1 VKRLTGSFWP
11 SRNQELL
18 LRTALAE
25 PDGDLSAW
33 RELQPGFDLT
43 TLEFGTVGVLPLA
56 YRVVSHALPD
66 DPLLPRLKGIYR
78 NSWVK
83 NNLLVERLADAVEAL
98 AAVGVETV
106 LIGSLAAAI
115 RYYPELALRPTTAL
129 ELLIDPH
136 ALEVCARALGRLG
149 FSASG
154 PLRPE
159 RAEDTAFYDARG
171 QTCILRTRPA
181 VELGPDGGAMRVAS
195 VSVEVGRAR
204 IRALAPGDDLLVAC
218 VAGAR
223 TRPIRSVQWLV
234 DIVQIMRTSSASVDW
249 RRLLALAAARG
260 QTLRLQQTF
269 SYLST
274 VLHLP
279 TPAEAQEVLAELP
292 VAVRERVAYACAGAS
307 MNGLGSL
314 PQALGEHLVATRR
327 RSPWGTLVTLPGF
340 LRQRWEV
347 DHGWQLPVAGG
358 RRAYEVL
365 TRSPER
371 EA

>member
-1 VKRLTGSFWP
+1 VRRPTGSFWP
-11 SRNQELL
+11 SRTQELL

-25 PDGDLSAW
+25 PEGDLAAW
-33 RELQPGFDLT
+33 HELQPGFDLT
-43 TLEFGTVGVLPLA
+43 TLEFGTVGVLPLV
-56 YRVVSHALPD
+56 YRVVSGVLAD
-66 DPLLPRLKGIYR
+66 DPLLPRLKGTYR

-83 NNLLVERLADAVEAL
+83 NNVLVERLAEAADALEAM
-98 AAVGVETV
+98 GVETV
-106 LIGSLAAAI
+106 MIGSLAAAV
-115 RYYPELALRPTTAL
+115 RYYPELPLRPTPAL
-129 ELLIDPH
+129 ELLIEPQ

-154 PLRPE
+154 PLRAE
-159 RAEDTAFYDARG
+159 REEDFAFYDAQG
-171 QTCILRTRPA
+171 QTCVLRTRPS
-181 VELGPDGGAMRVAS
+181 VELAPDGDGMRAAS
-195 VSVEVGRAR
+195 VWVEVGRSR
-204 IRALAPGDDLLVAC
+204 IRALAAGDDLLVAC

-234 DIVQIMRTSSASVDW
+234 DIVQILRTSSAGVDW
-249 RRLLALAAARG
+249 RRLLALAAGRG

-274 VLHLP
+274 VLGVP
-279 TPAEAQEVLAELP
+279 TPPEADEAFAELP
-292 VAVRERVAYACAGAS
+292 VTMRDRIAYACAGAS

-340 LRQRWEV
+340 LRRRWEL
-347 DHGWQLPVAGG
+347 DHGWQLPLAGG
-358 RRAYEVL
+358 RRAYGAL
-365 TRSPER
+365 TRSRER